1 MQFLALLTNT
11 GYTGLP
17 GPHGWYFVSNS
28 QEKQGTDIASTQL
41 PGWTFVSQLQY

>member
-1 MQFLALLTNT
+1 MPFLVLLRNA

-28 QEKQGTDIASTQL
+28 QEKQGADTASMQL
-41 PGWTFVSQLQY
+41 PGWTFVSQLQH